1 MMGNGFIV
9 LSVVMHHL
17 LAPVGDVGAQVGQ
30 SFQGGEAL
38 ACPAVFG
45 CIDDLPLLI
54 RVLHTLLGEGSPDD
68 VTGQVFHGRFLVG
81 RDAVAAEDVETG
93 MPPC

>member
-1 MMGNGFIV
+1 MSHWL
-9 LSVVMHHL
+9 LSSHKCRCRVR
-17 LAPVGDVGAQVGQ
+17 DVGAQVGQ
-30 SFQGGEAL
+30 PFQGGEAL

-54 RVLHTLLGEGSPDD
+54 QVLHPFLKERRPDDVAGRVLH
-68 VTGQVFHGRFLVG
+68 GRFIVG
-81 RDAVAAEDVETG
+81 RDVVATEDVEAG